1 MTCCFL
7 TWSREDLITNSNCKA
22 ISPAQPTRPA
32 EYGTEAR
39 CRRFTHLQRPQ
50 PRLTLKGWPGLSEPN
65 TPLHHQGLSV
75 TENGPYCAR
84 QVQGTGEGPE
94 GQDGLGAGALACF
107 LIILFVPTVGCN
119 FKTIS

>member
-1 MTCCFL
+1 MSNNA
-7 TWSREDLITNSNCKA
+7 SRE
-22 ISPAQPTRPA
+22 
-32 EYGTEAR
+32 
-39 CRRFTHLQRPQ
+39 
-50 PRLTLKGWPGLSEPN
+50 KGWPGLSEPN

-107 LIILFVPTVGCN
+107 LIILFVPPVGCN